1 MPTLYVLVDFEN
13 VQPDLSQLAQTPYKV
28 KIFFGAKQQ
37 EGRVPMKLLL
47 ATKALGDAWEPVLV
61 SRSGRNAVDMHI
73 AYWIGR
79 LLKEE
84 PDARIH
90 IISGDTDFDPLIE
103 SLRKENFEVHRTK
116 SLAELVTRPA
126 ARTPVPRA
134 PAPRVAKGRSPP
146 APKPAPPA
154 PKSAPPVKMPA
165 SDKLPGVL
173 KHLRSMK
180 DKPTT
185 RTKLIK
191 WIDTHFSQHGGA
203 QSPRIVERT
212 FEELVR
218 QGFVTQDG
226 TKVGYHLSP

>member
-1 MPTLYVLVDFEN
+1 MPTPYVLVDFEN
-13 VQPDLSQLAQTPYKV
+13 VQPDLSQLAHTPYKV

-79 LLKEE
+79 LLKAE

-103 SLRKENFEVHRTK
+103 SLGKENFEVHRTK
-116 SLAELVTRPA
+116 SLAELVNRQA
-126 ARTPVPRA
+126 ARTPAPRA
-134 PAPRVAKGRSPP
+134 AAPRAAKGRASP
-146 APKPAPPA
+146 APKAI
-154 PKSAPPVKMPA
+154 PPVKTPA
-165 SDKLPGVL
+165 SDKLSGVL

-185 RTKLIK
+185 RTRLLK
-191 WIDTHFSQHGGA
+191 WIDTHFNQHGGA
-203 QSPRIVERT
+203 QSPKIVERT
-212 FEELVR
+212 LDELVR
-218 QGFVTQDG
+218 LKFVTQDG
-226 TKVGYHLSP
+226 TKVGYHLTS